1 MLISKFNK
9 LIRNKFVWGAFAIL
23 VAIAFL
29 GFMTP
34 GARSGGKGAD
44 RPDAGSLFGKP
55 VTFEELALARRFAR
69 GLQQRGGTTEEEREA
84 IENEAWKRL
93 AILRKAADMGIDV
106 TDRELGETI
115 TADQA
120 FASDGVFNRQ
130 LYRQTIERQLGIPTE
145 MFEAYLR
152 EELAIR
158 KMASTVSSTLW
169 IPASEVDR
177 TLSRLSDQLSVQI
190 AAIDRTPVKDT
201 PTVTTEQAQEFYT
214 KHPDMFELPDQVAV
228 RYVSWD
234 ISNFLADVSISEDQ
248 ITDYYDSHLE
258 EFATSDTNGLTVY
271 VPMEE
276 VADTITETLSR
287 QAAVFAA
294 RTKATEFAVALAP
307 SRYGDAESLE
317 TIAAQFDVP
326 IATTGLFSAWSPLP
340 ELNVGSDF
348 NKVAFGLDASDPDT
362 YFSHAITGRE
372 RVYII
377 ATETNVPT
385 HIPDFESV
393 QVDAL
398 ALAQDEAELAAFTN
412 HLDSLR
418 TQIADRL
425 TQGSTFMDAAQQLG
439 FSTTNMEPFAVYAAP
454 QEDIP
459 NFGSVAP
466 AVISLAER
474 DMSDVI
480 LTPDQALIAYL
491 VKREAAEFATTQ
503 ALRPDVQ
510 RTLHGT
516 RSRFLFDEWAD
527 ALLAEARAEEVE

>member
-9 LIRNKFVWGAFAIL
+9 LIRNKFVWGVFAVL

-44 RPDAGSLFGKP
+44 RPDAGLLFGEP
-55 VTFEELALARRFAR
+55 VTFQELALARRFAQ

-115 TADQA
+115 TSDQA
-120 FASDGVFNRQ
+120 FAVDGAFNRQ
-130 LYRQTIERQLGIPTE
+130 LYRQTVERQLGIPTD

-152 EELAIR
+152 QELTIR

-169 IPASEVDR
+169 VPTSEVDQ
-177 TLSRLSDQLSVQI
+177 TLGRLTDQVSVQV
-190 AAIDRTPVKDT
+190 AAIDREPVKDA
-201 PTVTTEQAQEFYT
+201 PVVTTEQARDFYAT
-214 KHPDMFELPDQVAV
+214 HPDMFELPDQVAV
-228 RYVSWD
+228 RHVSWA
-234 ISNFLADVSISEDQ
+234 ISNFLADVNVSEDQ

-258 EFATSDTNGLTVY
+258 EYATSDTNGLTVY
-271 VPMEE
+271 VPMDE
-276 VADTITETLSR
+276 VAEDISATLAR
-287 QAAVFAA
+287 QSAVFET

-307 SRYGDAESLE
+307 SRYGDAETLE
-317 TIAAQFDVP
+317 SVAAQFNVA

-340 ELNVGSDF
+340 ELNVGPDF

-362 YFSHAITGRE
+362 YFSHAITGTE

-385 HIPDFESV
+385 HIPDFETV
-393 QVDAL
+393 QVAAL
-398 ALAQDEAELAAFTN
+398 GLANDEAELTAFTN
-412 HLDSLR
+412 HLNSLR

-425 TQGSTFMDAAQQLG
+425 SQGSTFIDAAQQAG
-439 FSTTNMEPFAVYAAP
+439 FTTTNMEPFAVYAAD

-459 NFGSVAP
+459 DFNSVAP
-466 AVISLAER
+466 AVMSLAEG
-474 DMSDVI
+474 DMSDVM

-491 VKREAAEFATTQ
+491 LKREAADFTTTQ

-516 RSRFLFDEWAD
+516 RSRFLFNEWAD
-527 ALLAEARAEEVE
+527 ALLAEARTEEVE